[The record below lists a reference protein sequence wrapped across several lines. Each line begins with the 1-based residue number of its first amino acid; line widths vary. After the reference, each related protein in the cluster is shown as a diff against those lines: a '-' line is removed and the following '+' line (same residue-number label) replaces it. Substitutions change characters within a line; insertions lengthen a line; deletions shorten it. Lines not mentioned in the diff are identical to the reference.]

1 MVMNRVLGGGP
12 ASRLFRN
19 IREDKGYT
27 YGISSG
33 FSASHYYNH
42 FVSSTNVRTEVTGP
56 ALDELLKE
64 FRDIR
69 DRAVPAEELEVIFQP
84 FRQGHLGTAK
94 EGKSAG
100 LGLAIANSIARGH
113 GGRLWAESMPPNGAS
128 FFVLLPVSGTS
139 T

>member
-1 MVMNRVLGGGP
+1 VPYVLVRRPGEKQIKQYGVI
-12 ASRLFRN
+12 RLRLG
-19 IREDKGYT
+19 IAYPRMRPVAGIKVSPPQGTVAVRLSREDDSALLRVTDQGP
-27 YGISSG
+27 GI
-33 FSASHYYNH
+33 
-42 FVSSTNVRTEVTGP
+42 
-56 ALDELLKE
+56 
-64 FRDIR
+64 
-69 DRAVPAEELEVIFQP
+69 PAEELEVIFQP